1 MNFENTTIVHKEEEM
16 TATGLEPLMSSK
28 QLAAYLGVS
37 VETIYYWRTCNKAP
51 PAVHVAGTLR
61 WRESDVREWLNRDS
75 ESEK

>member
-1 MNFENTTIVHKEEEM
+1 M

-37 VETIYYWRTCNKAP
+37 VETIYYYRTRGIAP
-51 PAVHVAGTLR
+51 PAVRVGGTLR
-61 WRESDVREWLNRDS
+61 WRESDVEEWLNRDS

>member
-1 MNFENTTIVHKEEEM
+1 MRILMIISVIVLGM

-37 VETIYYWRTCNKAP
+37 VETLYYWRTCNKAP
-51 PAVHVAGTLR
+51 PAVRAGGALR